1 MRIVCPCCQ
10 ADFPIEAGL
19 NDVEARNAI
28 KRAFSLSPIGAQ
40 LLFYL
45 QLFKPA
51 KQAMRMD
58 KFARL
63 LNELVDMIHA
73 GKIMHNGA
81 FYSAPQKYWE
91 LAINQMLDNRQQLK
105 LPMKSHGY
113 LISII
118 AGYAEKEEAKVEKQT
133 EARRISGVA
142 KDDTPL
148 EKKASTMPDDVRQQL
163 QQYRTTKTNQYQQ
176 PTTGENDVNN

>member
-1 MRIVCPCCQ
+1 M
-10 ADFPIEAGL
+10 
-19 NDVEARNAI
+19 
-28 KRAFSLSPIGAQ
+28 
-40 LLFYL
+40 
-45 QLFKPA
+45 
-51 KQAMRMD
+51 
-58 KFARL
+58 
-63 LNELVDMIHA
+63 
-73 GKIMHNGA
+73 
-81 FYSAPQKYWE
+81 
-91 LAINQMLDNRQQLK
+91 AINQMLDNRQQLK